1 MMIGENFDQTHQES
15 DMPSF
20 LSLLKIH
27 DHLNELFLSHQEAL
41 LSLDLTLTTE
51 LLRQFEAELRAHMRM
66 EEEILLPV
74 YQRAGRIQGG
84 PVEFFTG
91 EHKRMLEAISHIKE
105 HLSRLTSDQP
115 DLKRE
120 IIKLF
125 DMEAMF
131 KSLVEHHD
139 SREENIFY
147 PTLDKVTDEQERKEL
162 LIEIS
167 RFSRL

>member
-1 MMIGENFDQTHQES
+1 MIIENIDQPHQES
-15 DMPSF
+15 DAPSF
-20 LSLLKIH
+20 LPLLKIH

-41 LSLDLTLTTE
+41 LSLE
-51 LLRQFEAELRAHMRM
+51 LSLAAERLRLFEEELRSHMRM

-91 EHKRMLEAISHIKE
+91 EHKRMLEAIDRIKD
-105 HLSRLTSDQP
+105 HLSRLTPDQP

-125 DMEAMF
+125 DLEAFF
-131 KSLVEHHD
+131 KGLVEHHD
-139 SREENIFY
+139 SREENILY
-147 PTLDKVTDEQERKEL
+147 PTLDKVTSQQERKEL
-162 LIEIS
+162 LAKIS
-167 RFSRL
+167 T